1 MLQLSPV
8 EPWRD
13 REGAG
18 EGGGGGGGGG
28 VRRGQ
33 GRDSFPLGK
42 GENLT
47 YISLKAYDLKSK
59 GHVVVRYLLLQN
71 LSFF

>member
-1 MLQLSPV
+1 M
-8 EPWRD
+8 
-13 REGAG
+13 
-18 EGGGGGGGGG
+18 
-28 VRRGQ
+28 RRGQ

-47 YISLKAYDLKSK
+47 YIKGLKAYDLKSK

-71 LSFF
+71 LSFFRRVASL